1 MLDYICSR
9 FWVDSFVSGSEQVW
23 PELRGL
29 RPLKPLKMPK
39 MDAKNVSESLLCAFF
54 LYCYIAYSRKQDGL
68 WIWCCSKGEGFHASR
83 EVN

>member
-1 MLDYICSR
+1 MLILGNYMLDYICSR

-39 MDAKNVSESLLCAFF
+39 MGVLKKVSKKNTLFCLYVFLHSVS
-54 LYCYIAYSRKQDGL
+54 
-68 WIWCCSKGEGFHASR
+68 
-83 EVN
+83 